1 MTILS
6 RILGKILKL
15 PPAKTRKIIV
25 ERDLKVP
32 MPDGVDLLADHYY
45 PRVDKNPPTVLVR
58 SPYGRRIVFGLLY
71 GRFFAERGFQ
81 VLIQSCRG
89 TFGSGG
95 QFYPFV
101 NEHDD
106 GIATIEWIKKQD
118 WFSGELVTNGGS
130 YLGYIQWTVAR
141 DAGSLLKAMATQV
154 CNSDFGSM
162 HYPGGSFSFHGA
174 LSWIAT
180 TAIQESSSILKSM
193 LSNPYKKINPV
204 INHLPLQNAVELA
217 IGKSI
222 PHWQD
227 WLKHNNPEDEY
238 WKQSDFRKSLT
249 ELSIPVNMI
258 GGWYDIFLPWQLR
271 DYAVLRG
278 AGNQPFLTIGPWVH
292 DDMSVMGM
300 AVHEAITWF
309 NAHLS
314 GDRSEL
320 RKEPVRLFI
329 MGINEWQNF
338 SDWPPSGSQLQRWHL
353 QTNSSLSPDASTE
366 SEPDHYR
373 YDPNDPTPVV
383 GGTFLG
389 PNSGPQKNNDLES
402 RSDVLVYTS
411 AKLEQDL
418 EVIGPIQA
426 ELYVHSNLEYTDFFA
441 RLCDVNSS
449 GKSINICDG
458 ILRIAPGKYK
468 VESDGCIKIIINLW
482 PTAYRFL
489 RKHRIR
495 VQVSSGAHPRFV
507 RNFGTGEP
515 LATATKLIIAEQTI
529 YHDPTHPSA
538 IILPVM
544 K

>member
-6 RILGKILKL
+6 RIMGKILKL
-15 PPAKTRKIIV
+15 PPVKSRKILV
-25 ERDLKVP
+25 DRDLKVP
-32 MPDGVDLLADHYY
+32 MPDGVELLADHYY
-45 PRVDKNPPTVLVR
+45 PHGEKKPPTVLVR

-95 QFYPFV
+95 QFTPFFD
-101 NEHDD
+101 EHDD
-106 GIATIEWIKKQD
+106 GIATIKWIKKQD

-130 YLGYIQWTVAR
+130 YLGYVQWAVAH
-141 DAGSLLKAMATQV
+141 DAGPMLKAMATQV
-154 CNSDFGSM
+154 CTSDFGYM
-162 HYPGGSFSFHGA
+162 HYPGGSFSLHGA
-174 LSWIAT
+174 LNWIAMIMT
-180 TAIQESSSILKSM
+180 QESSSILKSM
-193 LSNPYKKINPV
+193 LSNPYKKTKPIL
-204 INHLPLQNAVELA
+204 NHLPLLDSIKLA
-217 IGKSI
+217 IGKSV
-222 PHWQD
+222 PYWQD
-227 WLKHNNPEDEY
+227 WLEHNNPEDEY
-238 WKQSDFRKSLT
+238 WKQADFRKTLP
-249 ELSIPVNMI
+249 ELSLPVNMI

-271 DYAVLRG
+271 DYAVLRE
-278 AGNQPFLTIGPWVH
+278 AGHQPFLTIGPWVH

-300 AVHEAITWF
+300 GVREAITWF

-314 GDRSEL
+314 GDRNEL
-320 RKEPVRLFI
+320 RQEPVKLFI
-329 MGINEWQNF
+329 MGANEWRNF
-338 SDWPPSGSQLQRWHL
+338 MDWPPSGSLLQRWHL
-353 QTNSSLSPDASTE
+353 QPNSGLSLKASTE
-366 SEPDHYR
+366 SESDHYR
-373 YDPNDPTPVV
+373 YDPNDPTPAV

-418 EVIGPIQA
+418 DVIGPIQA
-426 ELYVHSNLEYTDFFA
+426 ELYVHSNLEHTDFFA

-458 ILRIAPGKYK
+458 ILRLAPGKYK
-468 VESDGCIKIIINLW
+468 RESDSSIKIIIDLW
-482 PTAYRFL
+482 PTAYCFL

-495 VQVSSGAHPRFV
+495 LQLSSGAHPRFV

-515 LATATKLIIAEQTI
+515 LTTATKLNIAEQTI

-538 IILPVM
+538 VILPVM
-544 K
+544 N